1 MLLLYLNLVLK
12 NAKLK
17 ATNVVGVKQIVC
29 NLYNVKFCGNKKFAF
44 DERFHD
50 AFYQCVNL

>member
-17 ATNVVGVKQIVC
+17 ATNVGVKQIVC